1 MPFDPLRSGSYSSR
15 TTSDMFVGMRAQ
27 MDNLNR
33 QMSTGQRS
41 ETSGGLGVDRR
52 IALDV
57 RGKMSDIGAF
67 QDSIQY
73 AQIRVK
79 SMSLSVQNFATS
91 SSDVK
96 NLMKPGTFSLSADGR
111 TTGQLLAE
119 DKLKFSIDLLNQ
131 NVNGRYLFS
140 GRTHDVQPVESYDT
154 MMNGDGLGRA
164 GLKTLIAERSA
175 ADLGATGLGRLAIT
189 SAGATTTVAETMTPQ
204 NYGFK
209 IVASGSSSSG
219 ITATPLAGPP
229 TSASFTVSGAV
240 ADGEKIS
247 LVLDLPDNSRRTIE
261 LSATATGVTSG
272 NNFSIA
278 GLPGSLTTAMNNAI
292 TSMVGTELGAASSVR
307 AAQEFF
313 AGTTTTPP
321 VRVPL
326 PALTATAPIA
336 GTAANT
342 VVWYKGDD
350 DTAISARAT
359 GPVSVDKSQVVNL
372 GARANEP
379 AFQRG
384 LAHFAALAATTYLPA
399 DPTAP
404 GRYAALQDRVR
415 DGLAYNQVQSPE
427 QISLEIGLG
436 NNAMKLADDRHK
448 QMKSYFQTTLG
459 EIEQVSNEEVAASL
473 LTLQTRMQA
482 SYQTTSILSKLTL
495 TQYLR

>member
-1 MPFDPLRSGSYSSR
+1 
-15 TTSDMFVGMRAQ
+15 
-27 MDNLNR
+27 
-33 QMSTGQRS
+33 
-41 ETSGGLGVDRR
+41 
-52 IALDV
+52 
-57 RGKMSDIGAF
+57 
-67 QDSIQY
+67 
-73 AQIRVK
+73 
-79 SMSLSVQNFATS
+79 
-91 SSDVK
+91 VK
-96 NLMKPGTFSLSADGR
+96 NMMKPGTFSLSADGR

-131 NVNGRYLFS
+131 NINGRYLFS

-164 GLKTLIAERSA
+164 GLKTLITERSA
-175 ADLGATGLGRLAIT
+175 ADLGVAGLGRLAIT

-209 IVASGSSSSG
+209 IVASGSSSAG

-240 ADGEKIS
+240 ANGEKVT

-261 LSATATGVTSG
+261 LSATSTGVTSG

-292 TSMVGTELGAASSVR
+292 TSMVSTELGAASSVR
-307 AAQEFF
+307 AAQDFF
-313 AGTTTTPP
+313 AGTTTIPP

-326 PALTATAPIA
+326 PALTATAAPTP

-350 DTAISARAT
+350 DATVSARAT

-384 LAHFAALAATTYLPA
+384 LAQFAALAATTYLPA

-404 GRYAALQDRVR
+404 GRYNALSDRVR
-415 DGLAYNQVQSPE
+415 EGLAYNQVQSPE

-436 NNAMKLADDRHK
+436 NSAMQLANDRHK
-448 QMKSYFQTTLG
+448 QMKNYFQTTLG